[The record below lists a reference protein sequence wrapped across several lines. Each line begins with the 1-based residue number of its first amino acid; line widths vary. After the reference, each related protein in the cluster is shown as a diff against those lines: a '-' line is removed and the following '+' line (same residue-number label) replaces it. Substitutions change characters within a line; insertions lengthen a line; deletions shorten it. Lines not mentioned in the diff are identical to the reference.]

1 MAKDKKKSKKGD
13 DEPVE
18 IKPPGPLSPVKRKM
32 LQTLLEKGNESA
44 AKTAKG
50 SQDYAHEMYTQCVVG
65 DPTSLVY
72 HQSMVANLFR
82 KYDNNKKKV
91 SKMAA
96 SMKSAGAQKTIKKH
110 AAKGE
115 WGAAAKAGCAMFKLN
130 PWDTSILISMADLAE
145 KCESEEVQVF
155 YLKSAIESDTKS
167 ISVNKKCSE
176 RFERA
181 AHYDEAIAC
190 WHRIKASKKS
200 DKIEAEKMISA
211 LSINRTI
218 YEGQYE
224 EAEST
229 RDVATEKIQAE
240 ARGETDLSRDQKLEK
255 EIKLNPSEIAN
266 YFELAQI
273 YQRDNRLK
281 DAETV
286 LTTAVD
292 VSGGQVNVIERLE
305 DVQLQAS
312 GDRLI
317 LAERQA
323 AKNPSDEAKALVKK
337 VRANLV
343 RHEIEVFTQRVER
356 YPSNYTFKYELGRRL
371 KMIGKYNEAIGQ
383 FQAARDDKPHRAVAN
398 LQLGECFQHI
408 KQHKLAMGAYE
419 ASIMAAKQKDEEGG
433 GGEKQQETLKG
444 ALYRAG
450 VLLTGLRE
458 LDRAEEYLTE
468 LAGKDFGYKDV
479 SVRLD
484 KIARLRNSK

>member
-1 MAKDKKKSKKGD
+1 MAKDKKSKKGD
-13 DEPVE
+13 AEPVE
-18 IKPPGPLSPVKRKM
+18 ISLPGPLSPVKRKM

-50 SQDYAHEMYTQCVVG
+50 SQDYAHEMFTQCVAG
-65 DPTSLVY
+65 DPTSLLY
-72 HQSMVANLFR
+72 HQSMIGNLFK
-82 KYDNNKKKV
+82 KYENNKKKAG
-91 SKMAA
+91 KGMA
-96 SMKSAGAQKTIKKH
+96 SMKSPGAQKAIKKH
-110 AAKGE
+110 AGKGD
-115 WGAAAKAGCAMFKLN
+115 WAAAAKAGCAMLKLN
-130 PWDTSILISMADLAE
+130 PWDTPTLISMSDLAE
-145 KCESEEVQVF
+145 KCESDDVQFF
-155 YLKSAIESDTKS
+155 YLKSAIESDIKS
-167 ISVNKKCSE
+167 IATNKKCSE

-181 AHYDEAIAC
+181 AHYDDAIAC

-200 DKIEAEKMISA
+200 DKIQADKMIST

-224 EAEST
+224 DAEST

-240 ARGETDLSRDQKLEK
+240 AKGETGLSRDQKLEK

-281 DAETV
+281 DAEAV

-312 GDRLI
+312 GDRLT
-317 LAERQA
+317 LAERKA
-323 AKNPSDEAKALVKK
+323 DKDPSDKAKMLVKK
-337 VRANLV
+337 VRSNLV

-356 YPSNYTFKYELGRRL
+356 YPSNYSIKHELGVRL

-383 FQAARDDKPHRAVAN
+383 FQAARNDKPHRAVAN

-419 ASIMAAKQKDEEGG
+419 AAIEAAKQKDEEGG
-433 GGEKQQETLKG
+433 GGEKQQETLKA

-450 VLLTGLRE
+450 VLLTGLRD
-458 LDRAEEYLTE
+458 LDQAEEYLTE

-479 SVRLD
+479 SERLD
-484 KIARLRNSK
+484 KIARLRNSG

>member
-1 MAKDKKKSKKGD
+1 MAKDKKSKKA
-13 DEPVE
+13 DEEPPE
-18 IKPPGPLSPVKRKM
+18 PPGPLSPAKRKM
-32 LQTLLEKGNESA
+32 LQTCFETGNASA

-50 SQDYAHEMYTQCVVG
+50 AQDYAHDMYTQCVSG
-65 DPTSLVY
+65 DPTSLIY
-72 HQSMVANLFR
+72 HQSMIANLFR
-82 KYDNNKKKV
+82 KYENNRKKA
-91 SKMAA
+91 SKMAP
-96 SMKSAGAQKTIKKH
+96 MKSPGAQKAIKKH
-110 AAKGE
+110 ARKGE
-115 WGAAAKAGCAMFKLN
+115 WSAAAKAGCAMLKLN
-130 PWDTSILISMADLAE
+130 PWDTPTLISMADLAE
-145 KCESEEVQVF
+145 QCESEEVQIF
-155 YLKSAIESDTKS
+155 YLKSAIESDVKS

-190 WHRIKASKKS
+190 WHRIKASKRS
-200 DKIEAEKMISA
+200 DKIEADKMISA

-218 YEGQYE
+218 YEGKYE

-240 ARGETDLSRDQKLEK
+240 ARGESDLSRDEKLER
-255 EIKLNPSEIAN
+255 EIKANPAEIAN

-281 DAETV
+281 DAEEV

-305 DVQLQAS
+305 DIQLQAS
-312 GDRLI
+312 GDRLL
-317 LAERQA
+317 LAERKA
-323 AKNPSDEAKALVKK
+323 EENPSDEAKTLVKK
-337 VRANLV
+337 VRASLI

-356 YPSNYTFKYELGRRL
+356 YPSNYSIKHELGLRL

-398 LQLGECFQHI
+398 LHLGECFQHI

-419 ASIMAAKQKDEEGG
+419 ASIEAAKQRDEESGSS
-433 GGEKQQETLKG
+433 EKQQETLKS

-458 LDRAEEYLTE
+458 LDRAEGHLTE

-479 SVRLD
+479 AERLD
-484 KIARLRNSK
+484 KIARLRNSG

>member
-1 MAKDKKKSKKGD
+1 
-13 DEPVE
+13 
-18 IKPPGPLSPVKRKM
+18 
-32 LQTLLEKGNESA
+32 
-44 AKTAKG
+44 
-50 SQDYAHEMYTQCVVG
+50 MYTQCVIG
-65 DPTSLVY
+65 DPTSLLY
-72 HQSMVANLFR
+72 HQSMIANLFR
-82 KYDNNKKKV
+82 KYQNNRKKV
-91 SKMAA
+91 GKMA
-96 SMKSAGAQKTIKKH
+96 SMKSGGAQKAIKKH
-110 AAKGE
+110 AGKGE
-115 WGAAAKAGCAMFKLN
+115 WGAAAKAGCAMLKLN
-130 PWDTSILISMADLAE
+130 PWDAPTLIAMADLAE

-155 YLKSAIESDTKS
+155 YLKSAIESEIKS
-167 ISVNKKCSE
+167 ISINKKCSE

-181 AHYDEAIAC
+181 AHYDDAIAC
-190 WHRIKASKKS
+190 WHRIKASKRS
-200 DKIEAEKMISA
+200 DKIEADKMISA

-218 YEGQYE
+218 YEGKYE

-229 RDVATEKIQAE
+229 RDVATKKIEAE
-240 ARGETDLSRDQKLEK
+240 AKGESELTRDEKLEK
-255 EIKLNPSEIAN
+255 EIRLHPSEIAN

-281 DAETV
+281 DAEEV
-286 LTTAVD
+286 LTKAVD

-312 GDRLI
+312 GDRLKV
-317 LAERQA
+317 AERKA
-323 AKNPSDEAKALVKK
+323 EKDPSDEAQALVKK
-337 VRANLV
+337 VRASLI

-356 YPSNYTFKYELGRRL
+356 YPSNYSFKHELGRRL

-408 KQHKLAMGAYE
+408 KQHKLALGAYE
-419 ASIMAAKQKDEEGG
+419 ASIAAAKIKDEEGG
-433 GGEKQQETLKG
+433 AGEKQQETLKA

-479 SVRLD
+479 AERLD
-484 KIARLRNSK
+484 KIARLRNSG